1 MIEFIEGET
10 AAPEPTVHHTKED
23 GTVEERVN
31 PIYQAWR
38 KSDRLLRGWI
48 TGTLAEEVMGTVI
61 GLQTS
66 KEV

>member
-1 MIEFIEGET
+1 MTELIEGET
-10 AAPEPTVHHTKED
+10 TAPEPTIKRTRKD
-23 GTVEERVN
+23 GTVEKRVN

-48 TGTLAEEVMGTVI
+48 TGTLPEEVMGTII

-66 KEV
+66 KEA